1 MSNRLRGNTS
11 FRPAVPC
18 GGAARL
24 AESCETG
31 APSLDAFPE
40 AEILLK
46 ANLGAASAV
55 TQAQGLTPVDYGL
68 IVYDANQGVCWLA
81 DANLASDPV
90 IREQLAVGDVTA
102 DGAISIPLIE
112 GIEEIPFRTTFIAD
126 RV

>member
-1 MSNRLRGNTS
+1 MN
-11 FRPAVPC
+11 
-18 GGAARL
+18 
-24 AESCETG
+24 
-31 APSLDAFPE
+31 
-40 AEILLK
+40 
-46 ANLGAASAV
+46 ANPGAASAV

-112 GIEEIPFRTTFIAD
+112 GIEEIPCRRIFITD